1 MAEFAYQARDR
12 TGKLVCGVLAAASMA
27 EASKRLA
34 NEDGLFVVDL
44 APAEESPK
52 EQRRAAKARG
62 PKGMNRRQVIDFVT
76 QMAVMIATG
85 VPLADAM
92 QSISEQSRDPSVKA
106 TLEKISKVVMEGSPL
121 SVALDQHPQ
130 TFPPVMRAL
139 IRAGEASGTMSTV
152 LQKISSY
159 LTKQHETTRKVRSAL
174 MMPAFMAVM
183 CAGVTIFIMTVVL
196 PQFTAIFA
204 DKGAALPGPTRAL
217 LAMSDVLMQQWMWLL
232 AGLVGAV
239 VAVLIW
245 KRTSLGARQ
254 LAWLCLNVPIIS
266 KILNGMYLSRSL
278 STMGAMVDAGLPLLE
293 ATSIVRNVTTNVY
306 YQELWENVREDIE
319 QGGQIYES
327 LEKSRIIPESV
338 VTMVYSGETSGQLA
352 TVFNRVSTFIE
363 EEMDRAIKDAT
374 QFIEPAMTVVMG
386 GIIGFIAI
394 AMLIPIF
401 TVGKVMGG

>member
-1 MAEFAYQARDR
+1 MM
-12 TGKLVCGVLAAASMA
+12 VAASMA

-34 NEDGLFVVDL
+34 SDEGLFVVDL
-44 APAEESPK
+44 APAEETPK
-52 EQRRAAKARG
+52 EQRKAAKARG
-62 PKGMNRRQVIDFVT
+62 PKGMNRRQVIDFTT
-76 QMAVMIATG
+76 QMTVMIDTG
-85 VPLADAM
+85 VSLADAM
-92 QSISEQSRDPSVKA
+92 QSISEQSRDPGVKS
-106 TLEKISKVVMEGSPL
+106 TLENISKVVMEGSPL
-121 SVALDQHPQ
+121 SVALDKYPQ

-152 LQKISSY
+152 LSKISSY

-183 CAGVTIFIMTVVL
+183 CAGVTIFIMMVVL
-196 PQFTAIFA
+196 PQFTVIFA
-204 DKGAALPGPTRAL
+204 DKGAALPAPTVLL
-217 LAMSDVLMQQWMWLL
+217 LAMSNLLMGHWPALL
-232 AGLVGAV
+232 GGLVGLV
-239 VAVLIW
+239 VSVLIW
-245 KRTSLGARQ
+245 KRTEMGNRQ
-254 LAWLCLNVPIIS
+254 LAWLSLNVPIIS
-266 KILNGMYLSRSL
+266 GILNRMYLSRSL

-293 ATSIVRNVTTNVY
+293 ATAIVRNVTTNVY
-306 YQELWENVREDIE
+306 YQELWEQVRTDIE

-327 LEKSRIIPESV
+327 LEKSKVIPESV

-352 TVFNRVSTFIE
+352 TVFKRVSTFIE
-363 EEMDRAIKDAT
+363 DEMDRAIKDAT